1 MKRRTS
7 GGIYNTALSANCL
20 YDNRISNLFYYS
32 PNFVF
37 IGRYSHPTTTMSLRN
52 PERGLFSVKGLIFT
66 LGLIA
71 SFIFIAVL
79 YGAIIR
85 PGAEKAALASN
96 YGVEA
101 GSSFSNIFIVLKDYE
116 QQMCLS
122 LFLWGIMILIYK
134 FYLLNTEAKV
144 LGRFAPVSEGI
155 DAAPEVELLD
165 GARSISRKRA
175 GKLSEE
181 IESKGDS
188 PELKNKIIPYVLA
201 RGLERYHMTGS
212 VPEATETIMGRLEV
226 AAEQQESEL
235 SMLRYLVWAIPS
247 IGFIGT
253 VRGIGIALQR
263 ADEALQG
270 DISGVTSALGV
281 AFNSTL
287 VALFISIIL
296 MLMIHLL
303 QGGQEGLILR
313 IQTFCREQLI
323 DKLFDHTHGEI
334 DHEAKETL
342 DSEPP
347 ASESE

>member
-1 MKRRTS
+1 
-7 GGIYNTALSANCL
+7 
-20 YDNRISNLFYYS
+20 LFYYFQ
-32 PNFVF
+32 NLVF
-37 IGRYSHPTTTMSLRN
+37 IENHSHSVITMSLRN
-52 PERGLFSVKGLIFT
+52 PERGLLSVKGLIFT
-66 LGLIA
+66 LGLVA
-71 SFIFIAVL
+71 SFIFVAVI
-79 YGAIIR
+79 YGGIIR
-85 PGAEKAALASN
+85 PGANKAALASS
-96 YGVEA
+96 YDVEY
-101 GSSFSNIFIVLKDYE
+101 GSSYSNIFIVLKDYE

-122 LFLWGIMILIYK
+122 LFLWGIMILVYK
-134 FYLLNTEAKV
+134 FFLLNTEAKV
-144 LGRFAPVSEGI
+144 LGRFAPESEGRVN
-155 DAAPEVELLD
+155 AAEVDLLG
-165 GARSISRKRA
+165 GARSISRERA
-175 GKLSEE
+175 GTLSEQIE
-181 IESKGDS
+181 ITSRQ
-188 PELKNKIIPYVLA
+188 PELKNKIIPYVMA

-296 MLMIHLL
+296 MLLIHLL

-323 DKLFDHTHGEI
+323 DKLYDREEAPEI
-334 DHEAKETL
+334 QKIPDDIESDAGTTL
-342 DSEPP
+342 N
-347 ASESE
+347 